1 MKRMWSPWRSQY
13 IQSFSTVAK
22 RKGKESL
29 FRAALRSRDDKK
41 NLVVWRGEHC
51 FVMMNRYPYNS
62 GHVMIVPNRQTG
74 DVQDLTGAELTEIMQ
89 TAQRA
94 MKALDALMHPQGY
107 NFGANFG
114 RSAGAG
120 IDDHIHFH
128 VVPRWNGDT
137 NFMPVLSDT
146 KVISED
152 MNVTWSKLREL
163 LGN

>member
-13 IQSFSTVAK
+13 IQSFSSGAK
-22 RKGKESL
+22 RRRKESL
-29 FRAALRSRDDKK
+29 FRSAFRSRDDRK

-51 FVMMNRYPYNS
+51 FVIMNRFPYNS
-62 GHVMIVPNRQTG
+62 GHVMIVPNRQTA
-74 DVQDLTGAELTEIMQ
+74 DVQDLTLAELTEIMQ
-89 TAQRA
+89 TALKA
-94 MKALDALMHPQGY
+94 MKALDTLMHPQGY

-114 RSAGAG
+114 RAAGAG

-137 NFMPVLSDT
+137 NFMPVLSET

-152 MNVTWSKLREL
+152 MDVTWDKLSQL
-163 LGN
+163 LAK

>member
-1 MKRMWSPWRSQY
+1 
-13 IQSFSTVAK
+13 
-22 RKGKESL
+22 
-29 FRAALRSRDDKK
+29 
-41 NLVVWRGEHC
+41 
-51 FVMMNRYPYNS
+51 MNRFPYNS
-62 GHVMIVPNRQTG
+62 GHVMIVPNRQTA

-89 TAQRA
+89 TARRA
-94 MKALDALMHPQGY
+94 MKALDTLMHPQGY

-114 RSAGAG
+114 RPAGAG

-152 MNVTWSKLREL
+152 MNVTWGKLRKL
-163 LGN
+163 LDN